1 MIRNEELFKKIMLV
15 SRELRISAHPGP
27 GPGHGD
33 RMMPPGPPMHDRGM
47 HHGPHPHHGENMRP
61 PMPPMEEGRP
71 HCPPKGRGMSRE
83 RLLAII
89 SEYPDGVHQKELAE
103 HAGINPSSTS
113 EVVSKLE
120 DDGYLVRQI
129 DPSDKRATVLKL
141 TEMGQVRA
149 EEIRAER
156 DACFEELFGKL
167 SEEEKQT
174 LFDLLDKMLQ

>member
-1 MIRNEELFKKIMLV
+1 
-15 SRELRISAHPGP
+15 
-27 GPGHGD
+27 
-33 RMMPPGPPMHDRGM
+33 
-47 HHGPHPHHGENMRP
+47 
-61 PMPPMEEGRP
+61 
-71 HCPPKGRGMSRE
+71 MSRE
-83 RLLAII
+83 RLLVIV
-89 SEYPDGVHQKELAE
+89 SEYPDGIHQKELAE